1 MALRLVSWSSAW
13 PPVDSSETDAP
24 FAEPDLVVDRTS
36 HTAAELSTPETE
48 QLLFENEK
56 LRRQVRELLDRLN
69 ELETR
74 AASLHY
80 RVTQLSDDNKRLEM
94 GYTGAN
100 TQADGLKQL
109 VRDLRQEIE
118 HMKNGSTERDMK
130 ESKTTTGRGE
140 KHASKN

>member
-1 MALRLVSWSSAW
+1 MWSSAW
-13 PPVDSSETDAP
+13 APLDGSEANAS
-24 FAEPDLVVDRTS
+24 FAEPDIVVDRTS
-36 HTAAELSTPETE
+36 QTAAELASTPETE

-56 LRRQVRELLDRLN
+56 LRRQVRELLDRLS

-80 RVTQLSDDNKRLEM
+80 RVTQLSNDNKRLEM